1 MNDKISK
8 LKNKIDKLYQ
18 DMNESSKEGKNKNR
32 MKQLKNDLD
41 IATKKVDELEKQKI
55 SLVATPEE
63 EEMELKYITPVINK
77 HGKSCDHKNNEPKKR
92 EIIDTLIQRLQ
103 KLREK

>member
-18 DMNESSKEGKNKNR
+18 DMNESNKEGKNKNR
-32 MKQLKNDLD
+32 MKQLKTDLD
-41 IATKKVDELEKQKI
+41 IATKRVDELERQKI
-55 SLVATPEE
+55 SLVATHEE
-63 EEMELKYITPVINK
+63 EEMELKYVAPVVIK
-77 HGKSCDHKNNEPKKR
+77 HSERGDDKDDEPVKR
-92 EIIDTLIQRLQ
+92 ERIDALIERLR